1 MKKIYL
7 VMLATAAT
15 LMMASC
21 VQDVTDNDNNGTKIE
36 DENTISFV
44 LTSDIETRS
53 ASAIQVNSYSLG
65 DPVDGQHVY
74 LEETVTYLDGSD
86 APAPDTKGTPVYTS
100 NFLKMSGGSFNGL
113 AYAASDMTT
122 PVVPDGPISY
132 IAEEGKW
139 CRKFAENP
147 FANQD
152 EVYFFMRMPASPSGV
167 EGLTYGVKS
176 NGRCTIDF
184 DYTLPLTATEQQD
197 ILFTGRPVE
206 KGNGTRVPI
215 LFHHALTGIKFA
227 TAHDNSGDVKTYIT
241 KVEIP
246 STGLWGQAHFQIT
259 PSWEGGKYEDNPTTY
274 SSAGAVKVS
283 GGQQL
288 GASTKFTQTF
298 SESDVVD
305 FPTNG
310 SFTDNGSY
318 PSSFAAAGSDTD
330 HPANQ
335 GNLNDGNASKTFWL
349 IPQGM
354 NQNIVINIS
363 FYIVSG
369 GKRSEEI
376 TRTLEIGKLLLQANE
391 NAAWK
396 AGELRTF
403 TLKTNEVD
411 VVIEDEVEGL
421 VKDEVTI
428 TNVGNAPE
436 YVRAQIVG
444 YWMGKAAGGEEGLAL
459 GYISNETNSDG
470 DYTNFNHVTPWAL
483 LAPDASGKITGDT
496 NGGTFTGLPGTD
508 WILGKDGFFYYTQ
521 LVQPGAETA
530 ALFNSFT
537 CTSTIPTIYYET
549 ALGER
554 IAFTDVHLAVDIPV
568 QAVEAKLV
576 EGTYQDYQTAWAAAG
591 VTGITE

>member
-1 MKKIYL
+1 M
-7 VMLATAAT
+7 
-15 LMMASC
+15 
-21 VQDVTDNDNNGTKIE
+21 
-36 DENTISFV
+36 
-44 LTSDIETRS
+44 
-53 ASAIQVNSYSLG
+53 
-65 DPVDGQHVY
+65 
-74 LEETVTYLDGSD
+74 
-86 APAPDTKGTPVYTS
+86 S
-100 NFLKMSGGSFNGL
+100 N
-113 AYAASDMTT
+113 
-122 PVVPDGPISY
+122 
-132 IAEEGKW
+132 
-139 CRKFAENP
+139 
-147 FANQD
+147 Q
-152 EVYFFMRMPASPSGV
+152 
-167 EGLTYGVKS
+167 
-176 NGRCTIDF
+176 
-184 DYTLPLTATEQQD
+184 
-197 ILFTGRPVE
+197 
-206 KGNGTRVPI
+206 
-215 LFHHALTGIKFA
+215 
-227 TAHDNSGDVKTYIT
+227 
-241 KVEIP
+241 
-246 STGLWGQAHFQIT
+246 
-259 PSWEGGKYEDNPTTY
+259 
-274 SSAGAVKVS
+274 
-283 GGQQL
+283 QQL

-305 FPTNG
+305 FAANG

-349 IPQGM
+349 IPQKM
-354 NQNIVINIS
+354 NNNIVINIS

-403 TLKTNEVD
+403 VLKTNEVD

-436 YVRAQIVG
+436 YIRAQIVG
-444 YWMGKAAGGEEGLAL
+444 YWMGKAAGVEEGLAL

-496 NGGTFTGLPGTD
+496 NGGTFIGLPGTD

-530 ALFNSFT
+530 PLFESFA